1 MTVGVNMARK
11 DETELLGLQ
20 KAAIL
25 LIALGPERSAL
36 IFKHLKEEEI
46 EDLTLEIANTRSI
59 TPQVKEAVVEEF
71 YQVCLAQ
78 QYIAEGGIGYAK
90 ELLEKALGA
99 DKALDVIGKL
109 TASLQVKPFEFIR
122 KTEASQLINF
132 IQDEHPQTIAL
143 ILSYLNPAQ
152 AALIVSALPPDRQA
166 DVAKRI
172 ATMDRTSPD
181 VIKDVEKILESKLAS
196 LVNQDYTII
205 GGVDAIVEIL
215 NTVDR
220 STEKHIMEILGMDE
234 PELADEIRKKMFVF
248 EDILLLDSRAIQRVL
263 RDVDNADLA
272 IALKSANEEVQNAI
286 FDNLSKRL
294 AAMIKEDMEFMGPV
308 RMKDVEEAQ
317 QKIVNIIRALEDS
330 NEIVISR
337 GGGDEIIA

>member
-1 MTVGVNMARK
+1 MPMQQSGDMIS
-11 DETELLGLQ
+11 GLQ
-20 KAAIL
+20 KSAIL

-36 IFKHLKEEEI
+36 IFKYLKEEEI
-46 EDLTLEIANTRSI
+46 EELTLEIANTRSI
-59 TPQVKEAVVEEF
+59 TPQVKEQVIEEF

-90 ELLEKALGA
+90 ELLENALGA
-99 DKALDVIGKL
+99 EKAMEVIGKL

-122 KTEASQLINF
+122 KTEASQVLNF

-143 ILSYLNPAQ
+143 ILSYLSPAQ
-152 AALIVSALPPDRQA
+152 SALIISALPPDRQS

-181 VIKDVEKILESKLAS
+181 VIKDVEKILETKLS
-196 LVNQDYTII
+196 NLVNQDYTIV
-205 GGVDAIVEIL
+205 GGVDSVVEIL

-220 STEKHIMEILGMDE
+220 STEKHIMETLEIDE

-248 EDILLLDSRAIQRVL
+248 EDILLLDDRAIQRVL
-263 RDVDNADLA
+263 RDVDNSDLA
-272 IALKSANEEVQNAI
+272 VALKGANEEVQNAI
-286 FDNLSKRL
+286 FNNLSKRL
-294 AAMIKEDMEFMGPV
+294 AVMIKEDMEFMGPV

-317 QKIVNIIRALEDS
+317 QKIVNIIRRLEDS
-330 NEIVISR
+330 SEIVISR
-337 GGGDEIIA
+337 GGGDEIVV